1 MKWLIRYARLRN
13 GKSMAEKLA
22 AEIMA
27 AANGEGAAVKKK
39 RTRTA
44 WRKRTKHSLTL
55 VLIITHNE

>member
-27 AANGEGAAVKKK
+27 AANGEGAAVKK
-39 RTRTA
+39 RRIRTA

-55 VLIITHNE
+55 SSNIN

>member
-39 RTRTA
+39 ED
-44 WRKRTKHSLTL
+44 
-55 VLIITHNE
+55 THRMAEANKAFSHFKF